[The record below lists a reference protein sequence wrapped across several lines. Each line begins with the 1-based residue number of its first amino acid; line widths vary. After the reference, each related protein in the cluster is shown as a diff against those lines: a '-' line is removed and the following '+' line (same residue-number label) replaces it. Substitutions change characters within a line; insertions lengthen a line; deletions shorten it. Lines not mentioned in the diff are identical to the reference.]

1 MIKRWSLLAAGALLL
16 AACQDNPAPLTPE
29 APAINPAFS
38 VALDPALSGLTGTD
52 PVEVIVNFDETLTTT
67 AALTD
72 AILQLGAGVIQFKH
86 LSMVAALATP
96 AQISVIQTVPG
107 VESIYLNKQ
116 LRYLNKEGVGS
127 INADDV
133 HAMGITGK
141 GIGVAILDSGIDG
154 AHPDVAYPSKTVAN
168 VKYVAN
174 VRDAYYFEGNINK
187 TIKKGAALFVDGVI
201 NSESSI
207 GHGTHVAGTAA
218 GTGEASGGK
227 YKGVA
232 PGAKLV
238 GIGAGDV
245 LFIFWILAGFDYILD
260 HQKDYNIKVVNNS
273 WGSEGAF
280 DPNDPIN
287 EATKEVYKK
296 GITVVFAGGNSG
308 PDQNTMNPYSV
319 APWVISV
326 AAGCKIGDDP
336 TNSRAHCL
344 PPAGAGSEW
353 TSDNMLAD
361 FSSRGI
367 PGDAM
372 YHPDVTAPGVHIVSV
387 RASTGTVMNGL
398 DLLHDARNCA
408 IDLTHEP
415 YYTCASGTSMASP
428 HVAGVV
434 ALLQEAAGGT
444 LSPDQVLKAITST
457 ARKLDGYAQWEVGA
471 GYVDALAAV
480 KAVKK

>member
-1 MIKRWSLLAAGALLL
+1 MQRFLTVAACALAL
-16 AACQDNPAPLTPE
+16 AACTDAPTTLKE
-29 APAINPAFS
+29 ATRPSFS
-38 VALDPALSGLTGTD
+38 TGTVALDPALTEALATATESDTF
-52 PVEVIVNFDETLTTT
+52 EVVLNFDETLTTT
-67 AALTD
+67 SDLTS
-72 AILQLGAGVIQFKH
+72 AVLSLGAGVIQFKH
-86 LSMVAALATP
+86 LSMLAVLATP
-96 AQISVIQTVPG
+96 TQVSAIQTLPG
-107 VESIYLNKQ
+107 VQSLYLNKQ

-133 HAMGITGK
+133 HALGITGK

-154 AHPDVAYPSKTVAN
+154 LHPDLLYPSKTVAN
-168 VKYVAN
+168 VKYIAN
-174 VRDAYYFEGNINK
+174 VRDAYYFEGSTNK
-187 TIKKGAALFVDGVI
+187 TIKKGASLFVDGVA
-201 NSESSI
+201 NSETTI

-232 PGAKLV
+232 PGASLV

-260 HQKDYNIKVVNNS
+260 HQRDYNIKVVNNS

-326 AAGCKIGDDP
+326 AAGCKVGEDP
-336 TNSRAHCL
+336 TNSRSHCPDL
-344 PPAGAGSEW
+344 TNSGREEV
-353 TSDNMLAD
+353 LAE

-372 YHPDVTAPGVHIVSV
+372 YHPDVLAPGVHIVSV

-398 DLLHDARNCA
+398 DLNHDARICA
-408 IDLTHEP
+408 IDLEHEP

-434 ALLQEAAGGT
+434 ALLQEAAGST
-444 LSPDQVLKAITST
+444 LTPDQVLDVLVRT
-457 ARKLDGYAQWEVGA
+457 ARPLTGYAEWEVGA